1 MINPIKVGLWISGI
15 GLTVSLAFFLFVN
28 ASEAQSVEPPTLLPL
43 GSAVSSPIFTLKTT
57 TPEGK
62 TAQSEVTVSTVPTVL
77 PSSKVYLGGQAKS
90 PIFPL
95 NTARLAPATEETSNS
110 IIRGSS
116 SATASR

>member
-15 GLTVSLAFFLFVN
+15 GLTVSLAFFLFGNVS
-28 ASEAQSVEPPTLLPL
+28 AAQSVEPPTLLPL

-62 TAQSEVTVSTVPTVL
+62 TAQSEVTVSTAPTVL
-77 PSSKVYLGGQAKS
+77 SSSKVYLGGQAKS